1 MLIFEMCETIVMTK
15 NKQHSLEKKFLDFI
29 SKENI
34 ISKKEPLLLAISGG
48 KDSVCLFHLLHS
60 QKFPFACAHVNFKL
74 RGAESDK
81 DEAFVR
87 ALCKKYN
94 IVLHTTHFE
103 TDAIAKQNKIS
114 IQMAARELRYQWFQ
128 TLCENHGYSKTVTAH
143 HLMDN
148 TETILLNLV
157 RGSSIDGLIGI
168 KTVQQK
174 IVRPLLFAELEEILS
189 YLKTNRLKFRE
200 DSSNASIK
208 YKRNSIRHKVMPELQ
223 KLNPNLN
230 QTLFDNSKH
239 LQDIQRF
246 IQASFQSFKTY
257 FISDSEDGNEVLQLH
272 TAIPEYFI
280 HEWLHPYGFNST
292 QTQAVHQL
300 LKAESGK
307 LISNK
312 QYQVSKDRQTLILS
326 KKSTIKNDTVVFN
339 NLTELMQ
346 YEAFNVEVIPSN
358 KMKSLKV
365 NTNSALFDL
374 DKIQFPLTLINKYQ
388 NEKFKPLG
396 LNYFVKVADFLIQK
410 KVALIEKSKVN
421 LLMQKDMVIWV
432 LKMRSD
438 NRFKVDTKTQ
448 TVLKITCN

>member
-1 MLIFEMCETIVMTK
+1 MLIFGMCETIVMTK

-34 ISKKEPLLLAISGG
+34 ISKEEPLLLAISGG
-48 KDSVCLFHLLHS
+48 KDSICLFHLLYS
-60 QKFPFACAHVNFKL
+60 LKFKFACAHVNFKL

-81 DEAFVR
+81 DEAFVK

-94 IVLHTTHFE
+94 VTLHTTHFNTE
-103 TDAIAKQNKIS
+103 ALAKQNKIS
-114 IQMAARELRYQWFQ
+114 TQMAARELRYQWFQ
-128 TLCENHGYSKTVTAH
+128 TLGETNGYAKIVTAH

-168 KTVQQK
+168 KPIQQK
-174 IVRPLLFAELEEILS
+174 IARPLLFAELEEILS
-189 YLKTNRLKFRE
+189 YLKSSRLKFRE

-208 YKRNSIRHKVMPELQ
+208 YKRNSIRHKVIPELQ

-230 QTLFDNSKH
+230 QTLFDNSQH
-239 LQDIQRF
+239 LLDIQQF
-246 IQASFQSFKTY
+246 IQASFQSFKSY
-257 FISDSEDGNEVLQLH
+257 FVSNSEDNNEVLQIH
-272 TAIPEYFI
+272 TAIPECFI
-280 HEWLHPYGFNST
+280 HEWLKPYGFNSE
-292 QTQAVHQL
+292 QIQAVYQL

-326 KKSTIKNDTVVFN
+326 KTIKAKTDTVIFH
-339 NLTELMQ
+339 NLNDLMQ
-346 YEAFNVEVIPSN
+346 YEGFDAEVMSRN
-358 KMKSLKV
+358 KLKSLKV
-365 NTNSALFDL
+365 NAHTALFDL
-374 DKIQFPLTLINKYQ
+374 DKLQFPLTLINKYQ

-396 LNYFVKVADFLIQK
+396 LNHFVKVSDFLIQK

-438 NRFKVDTKTQ
+438 NRFKVDVNTQ